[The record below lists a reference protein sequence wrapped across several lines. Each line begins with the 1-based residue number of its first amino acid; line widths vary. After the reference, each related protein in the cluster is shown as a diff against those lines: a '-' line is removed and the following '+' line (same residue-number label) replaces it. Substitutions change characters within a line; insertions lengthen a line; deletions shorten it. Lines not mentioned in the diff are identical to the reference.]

1 MADRLRQLRQR
12 AESIFA
18 IVSFGASSL
27 YWLAL
32 AFTMSATEYGAMMT
46 AQAAVLLIVAV
57 FTFRTHDLVYYLV
70 SSVDQPLGRSWRIGL
85 TVETAAAGA
94 SIAICAAGAWLFSGR
109 LAVEASPVLLALFA
123 LLASLAVMQG
133 ATIAKL
139 RHSHR
144 ADRIV
149 RADAACI
156 AAWGA
161 VAAAAVAMP
170 DHPPAMMLVLG
181 AAPQAVRTVSL
192 IAQSLGDGLDTERPP
207 RPATGLVA
215 KYLAGGQMINV
226 AKNGATS
233 IETMIVAAF
242 AAPGTVAMYRLA
254 KSTLGAA
261 SAAGNVAFQQGFASI
276 AKAPSSEDKARVWRG
291 MDRRSLRLFLAALPL
306 SAGFALVYGLQKPEI
321 SIVEFELIT
330 LGVFAAFVPS
340 ILLQGPFVIVSVE
353 GRHGVA
359 NRAFLLSLVVLLAGS
374 TLLFAFPS
382 IWVFL
387 AAVIASSVTRYLVL
401 ARAAR
406 TFLAAPRP

>member
-94 SIAICAAGAWLFSGR
+94 SIAICATGAWLFSGR

-207 RPATGLVA
+207 RPA
-215 KYLAGGQMINV
+215 AGPD
-226 AKNGATS
+226 S
-233 IETMIVAAF
+233 
-242 AAPGTVAMYRLA
+242 
-254 KSTLGAA
+254 
-261 SAAGNVAFQQGFASI
+261 
-276 AKAPSSEDKARVWRG
+276 D
-291 MDRRSLRLFLAALPL
+291 LRL
-306 SAGFALVYGLQKPEI
+306 
-321 SIVEFELIT
+321 
-330 LGVFAAFVPS
+330 
-340 ILLQGPFVIVSVE
+340 
-353 GRHGVA
+353 R
-359 NRAFLLSLVVLLAGS
+359 
-374 TLLFAFPS
+374 
-382 IWVFL
+382 
-387 AAVIASSVTRYLVL
+387 
-401 ARAAR
+401 
-406 TFLAAPRP
+406 